1 MDVVKKLQSIPDQK
15 LQDSLYV
22 MTQTASQMAQ
32 YMHSLPDVN
41 DVTSYEH
48 KRIDYEIVSYR
59 LNHLLKLTDY
69 MDYHDKNKLIV
80 LKETL
85 LNIKKDLLKAYMY
98 KINASDFL
106 NNNHSKLMMEVR
118 WMLLNKPFNP

>member
-1 MDVVKKLQSIPDQK
+1 
-15 LQDSLYV
+15 
-22 MTQTASQMAQ
+22 MTQTASQMVQ